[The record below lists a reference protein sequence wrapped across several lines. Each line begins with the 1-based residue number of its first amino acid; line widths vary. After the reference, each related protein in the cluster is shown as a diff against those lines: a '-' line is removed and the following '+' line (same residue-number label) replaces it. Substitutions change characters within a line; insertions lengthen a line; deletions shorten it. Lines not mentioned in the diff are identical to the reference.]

1 MQDNYFIKM
10 EKVAR
15 VLKGSGI
22 TLTNNEMKDIIKVIR
37 FLENRE
43 SFLKVTTN
51 RNINQ
56 NGGFINFIRS
66 LMTAGLPFMKNVL
79 CNKSW

>member
-1 MQDNYFIKM
+1 
-10 EKVAR
+10 
-15 VLKGSGI
+15 
-22 TLTNNEMKDIIKVIR
+22 MKDIIKVIR

-79 CNKSW
+79 CNIS